1 MEIRNL
7 TAHDRDIPN
16 VGLIEA
22 GGTLEVPTDIGKSL
36 VEQADTFEKVAPKK
50 KDEG

>member
-7 TAHDRDIPN
+7 TAHARDIPN

-22 GGTLEVPTDIGKSL
+22 GGTLEVPTDVGKSL
-36 VEQADTFEKVAPKK
+36 VEQVDVFEKVTPKTK
-50 KDEG
+50 GAN